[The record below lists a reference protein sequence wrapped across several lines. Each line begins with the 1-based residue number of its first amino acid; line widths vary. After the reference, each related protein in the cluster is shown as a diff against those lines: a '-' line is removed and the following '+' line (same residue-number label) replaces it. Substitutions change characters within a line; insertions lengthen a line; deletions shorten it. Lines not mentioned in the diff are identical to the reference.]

1 MVQTS
6 IFVNMLGLIMVAP
19 PGFEPGS
26 QDPESQMMDHYTTG
40 LTRIQPNSVH
50 KKTMFSFHHKIRHHH
65 RLRRKIQP
73 NHPLLTRFYLGN
85 ALELQ
90 HHLNLVPIYMEL

>member
-1 MVQTS
+1 MKIIKIIAKDWLKSLGKINLLECNFNMISINAIISKIANRMVQTS

-40 LTRIQPNSVH
+40 LHFIFQ
-50 KKTMFSFHHKIRHHH
+50 
-65 RLRRKIQP
+65 
-73 NHPLLTRFYLGN
+73 
-85 ALELQ
+85 
-90 HHLNLVPIYMEL
+90 